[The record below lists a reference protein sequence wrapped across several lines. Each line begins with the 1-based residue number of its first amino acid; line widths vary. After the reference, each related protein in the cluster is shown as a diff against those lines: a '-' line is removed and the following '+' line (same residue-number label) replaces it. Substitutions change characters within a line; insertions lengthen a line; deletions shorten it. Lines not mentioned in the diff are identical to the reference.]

1 MKLELTVVPKSSHTV
16 LVRENQGLKLKI
28 TAPPV
33 DGQANKAVIDYFS
46 KLLSCPKKSIHI
58 VSGLKSKRKIL
69 IFDIPDEK
77 DICSKIKN
85 ALRE

>member
-1 MKLELTVVPKSSHTV
+1 MKLELTVVPKSSRTV
-16 LVRENQGLKLKI
+16 LIRENQGLKLKI
-28 TAPPV
+28 TASPV

-46 KLLSCPKKSIHI
+46 NLLSCPKKSIHI

-69 IFDIPDEK
+69 IFDIPDKK

>member
-1 MKLELTVVPKSSHTV
+1 MKLQLTVVPKSSHTV
-16 LVRENQGLKLKI
+16 LVRGNQGLKLKI

-33 DGQANKAVIDYFS
+33 DGQANKAVVDYFS
-46 KLLSCPKKSIHI
+46 KLLSCPKKSIRI
-58 VSGLKSKRKIL
+58 ASGFKSKRKIL
-69 IFDIPDEK
+69 IFDVPDEK